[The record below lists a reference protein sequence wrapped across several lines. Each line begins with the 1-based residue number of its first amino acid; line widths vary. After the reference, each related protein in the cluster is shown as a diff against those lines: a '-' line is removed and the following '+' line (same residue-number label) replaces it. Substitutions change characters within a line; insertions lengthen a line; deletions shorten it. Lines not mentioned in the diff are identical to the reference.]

1 MINTIIVDDNP
12 TDIDYLE
19 KQIKQLSQDIKIV
32 GRYTEVEQVK
42 SSLPSLNVDLMFLD
56 IELNNGLTAFDL
68 LDNLPGEVPPVIF
81 VTSYNGYAIEALR
94 HNAIDYLLKP
104 VDRVELDKAI
114 QKVLNN
120 KIGAGRIADFRADY
134 HIAKF
139 DLLEISETGAICY
152 VPISDII
159 YIQAQ
164 GNYSEVLF
172 INEQQEITSKLA
184 TKNLSNFEG
193 KLMPKGFIRIHQ
205 SYLVN
210 GRFIRKIYKSK
221 NEVSIIKNITLP
233 VARERKQEVIRMMKQ

>member
-1 MINTIIVDDNP
+1 MIKAAIVDDSI
-12 TDIDYLE
+12 TDVDYLE
-19 KQIKQLSQDIKIV
+19 RQILQLTRDIKIE
-32 GRYTEVEQVK
+32 GRYTTLEQANTK
-42 SSLPSLNVDLMFLD
+42 LPTLKLDLLFLD
-56 IELNNGLTAFDL
+56 IELDNGLTAFDL
-68 LDNLPGEVPPVIF
+68 LDKFPFELPPVIF

-139 DLLEISETGAICY
+139 DLLEISEASAICY
-152 VPISDII
+152 VPVGDII
-159 YIQAQ
+159 YIQAR

-172 INEQQEITSKLA
+172 LNEQQEVTSKLA

-221 NEVSIIKNITLP
+221 KFNC
-233 VARERKQEVIRMMKQ
+233 